1 MKPASDLLM
10 RGLKLNAIFSA
21 LSAIAMLLAAN
32 WLAGQVGLPGPANV
46 YAVAVFLLFFA
57 AQLGNIVRTGKI
69 RSWEIVGIIVG
80 DFLWVAGSVVLGAAY
95 FRSFSTIGAL
105 LVDAAA
111 IAVLIFAI
119 MQIRGLREHRRNA
132 YGQ

>member
-10 RGLKLNAIFSA
+10 WGLKLNAIFSV

-46 YAVAVFLLFFA
+46 YAVAIFLLFFA

-69 RSWEIVGIIVG
+69 RSWEIVGIIAG
-80 DFLWVAGSVVLGAAY
+80 DLSWVAGSVVLGAVY
-95 FRSFSTIGAL
+95 FRSFSTIGAV

-132 YGQ
+132 YG